1 MLFCVY
7 LKILFTSIENIYSYT
22 EANVLFGNTHYN
34 IGKQII
40 NNMNISLSENE
51 KSAFLSGIVYAD
63 IGRFIFDKKIGID
76 SDSTTFAKEMKK
88 YTTTN
93 EEKWFVRGIEMHI
106 IQDQQTNEILTHI
119 FGKNDNGYL
128 NYIKKCSLL
137 DCYFLRNNESY
148 IYNEF
153 LDKFNY
159 EQVTSE
165 LDTVSI
171 ARSLGIPDN
180 QILPMCKSIISSFY
194 MQINKCNLI
203 TYNELIVKNYHSLG
217 LKITQKD
224 VQEQEANIVGASII
238 ACFFASKQQFPDKLS
253 TKIDAECK
261 KVINLCTNAICK
273 NNL

>member
-1 MLFCVY
+1 M
-7 LKILFTSIENIYSYT
+7 
-22 EANVLFGNTHYN
+22 FGNTHYN

-51 KSAFLSGIVYAD
+51 RSAFLSGMVYAD
-63 IGRFIFDKKIGID
+63 IGRFIFDKKIGIA
-76 SDSTTFAKEMKK
+76 SDSTTFAEEMKK

-106 IQDQQTNEILTHI
+106 LQDQQTNDFLAHI
-119 FGKNDNGYL
+119 FGKNNNGYL
-128 NYIKKCSLL
+128 NYITECSLL
-137 DCYFLRNNESY
+137 DCYFLRNNKSY

-165 LDTVSI
+165 LDTASI

-180 QILPMCKSIISSFY
+180 QIFPMCKSIISSFY

-203 TYNELIVKNYHSLG
+203 TYNELIVKTYHSLG

-238 ACFFASKQQFPDKLS
+238 ACFIASKQQLPDKLFI
-253 TKIDAECK
+253 KIDAECK